1 MQGLITSLSQDIPIL
16 EIYRDMFPTNDMK
29 QALVEFYIHTLDLLW
44 RLSMYYS
51 HNYFSKF
58 TMGSACLYNLFSD
71 MDIEQLADAMLP
83 RTKYNFS
90 MYLENVKKVAARL
103 KTLCE
108 VGHMAEQKH
117 ITESIGFLNS
127 GNDSSL
133 RMPNLQLTICV

>member
-16 EIYRDMFPTNDMK
+16 EVYKDMFPTNDMK
-29 QALVEFYIHTLDLLW
+29 QALVEFYIHSLDLLW

-58 TMGSACLYNLFSD
+58 AMGYKCSLHKLFSD
-71 MDIEQLADAMLP
+71 IDIEQLADAMLP

-90 MYLENVKKVAARL
+90 IYLDNVKKVAARL

-108 VGHMAEQKH
+108 TGHIAEQRH
-117 ITESIGFLNS
+117 ISESIEFLNS
-127 GNDSSL
+127 GTDSPL
-133 RMPNLQLTICV
+133 GML